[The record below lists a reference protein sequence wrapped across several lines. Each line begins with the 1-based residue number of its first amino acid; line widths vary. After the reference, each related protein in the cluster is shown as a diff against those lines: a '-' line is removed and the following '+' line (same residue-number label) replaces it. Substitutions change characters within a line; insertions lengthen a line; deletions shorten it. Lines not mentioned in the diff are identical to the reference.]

1 MSGKER
7 PSFAVQARVSDAATA
22 TRPSWISRRTA
33 SSRPPTPPPAPAATE
48 ASIAP
53 PPEPL
58 LGEAP
63 QPAPAVDL
71 GMSVELARLTEE
83 NASLHAKIA
92 EMAATMARLRRDVLQ
107 SSEPELV
114 RLAVTIAERV
124 VGRELALEPALV
136 VAWTRDAIEALA
148 AKGEV
153 IIALARDVAQQV
165 PAEAWSAIEVDHT
178 VQADASL
185 APSTIEVRTSD
196 GVVAAGFEAR
206 LTAVAQALGVTEP

>member
-1 MSGKER
+1 VSGKER

-33 SSRPPTPPPAPAATE
+33 SSRPPTPSPSPAVTEPSIASPPEPAAGQ
-48 ASIAP
+48 AAP
-53 PPEPL
+53 PP
-58 LGEAP
+58 
-63 QPAPAVDL
+63 PAVDL
-71 GMSVELARLTEE
+71 GMSAELARLTEE
-83 NASLHAKIA
+83 NASLNAKVA

-114 RLAVTIAERV
+114 QLAVTIAERV

-165 PAEAWSAIEVDHT
+165 PHEAWNAIEVDHR

-206 LTAVAQALGVTEP
+206 LAAVAQALGVTES